1 MESGHERQNRYLD
14 QADHDG
20 CCILNFEHGGACQ
33 LFNTARTVRADTEN
47 FEKDMSMK
55 VTVRLTTLF
64 AVSLICCTAGLAQ
77 TPNQKSP
84 TPKFV
89 SNRGGAIVT
98 KDGQTELGYIPIFND
113 GPNSNLF
120 LYARFHNQVIFPELP
135 SIDIFFISVSQGP
148 KYENA
153 HSITILLDG
162 QQLLFGSK
170 DADFYSTRKGEFFVE
185 GTGLTLTYET
195 LQGLV
200 NAREVGVQL
209 GATTFKLGADHVAAL
224 REMGRRMKG

>member
-1 MESGHERQNRYLD
+1 
-14 QADHDG
+14 
-20 CCILNFEHGGACQ
+20 
-33 LFNTARTVRADTEN
+33 
-47 FEKDMSMK
+47 MK
-55 VTVRLTTLF
+55 VKVQLTALLASLVICS
-64 AVSLICCTAGLAQ
+64 AVGFSQ
-77 TPNQKSP
+77 TPNQKS
-84 TPKFV
+84 TTSPKFV
-89 SNRGGAIVT
+89 FNRGGDIVT
-98 KDGQTELGYIPIFND
+98 KNGQTELGYIPIFND

-135 SIDIFFISVSQGP
+135 SIDIFFISISQGP

-153 HSITILLDG
+153 HSISMLLDG

-200 NAREVGVQL
+200 NAREVAVQL

-224 REMGRRMKG
+224 REMGRRMKGQP